1 MKSKANPRTNDRRMI
16 ERVQTGFRIE
26 KRIAKV
32 LKALAEYYDMGPGE
46 LLEGILLHVFEGKN
60 PFTPESLKRIEALKK
75 IYGLD
80 LKAGDSHLLLEKDSD
95 RTSAKA

>member
-1 MKSKANPRTNDRRMI
+1 MKYKAGPRRDDKRLV
-16 ERVQTGFRIE
+16 ERVQTGFRME

-46 LLEGILLHVFEGKN
+46 LLEGILLHVFEGKT

-80 LKAGDSHLLLEKDSD
+80 LKAGDSHLLREKDSD
-95 RTSAKA
+95 RTTIRS

>member
-1 MKSKANPRTNDRRMI
+1 MKSAKSPGISDRRMI

-46 LLEGILLHVFEGKN
+46 LLEGILLHVFEGKS
-60 PFTPESLKRIEALKK
+60 PFTADSLKRIEALKK

-80 LKAGDSHLLLEKDSD
+80 LKAGDSHLLREKDSH
-95 RTSAKA
+95 RSNLKS